1 MDQDFII
8 HINRQERTQAM
19 EGVEQAVSQVYDNKE
34 QPKEKLAAGVLE
46 AVQNAMARGDRI
58 TVPVEIPKEA
68 ADKLVS
74 EGTKTGDTV
83 PFPANFQCKIR
94 TLNLKSGAIVY
105 AAFTSPEEA
114 DKGQRSSTVTEA
126 IDTYLQKALMNPQV
140 AGILLNP
147 WGQSFFLSK
156 PLIQG
161 IFIKDLPQP
170 GENTVGFAT
179 MDITQAETD
188 CIVNA
193 ANETLLG
200 GGGVDGAIHRAAGPE
215 LLEECRKLNGCPTG
229 QAKLTGGYHLKAKHV
244 IHTVGPVY
252 SGKEEDAVLL
262 RRCYWNSLEL
272 ARQNGLHSIA
282 FPAISTGAYG
292 YPKEEAT
299 RIALKTAFDWMQ
311 INPKYGMR
319 ILFACFDQET
329 TARYQST
336 WNGSQED
343 WKAQA
348 GQQGQADVVERAIR
362 FAAACHSGASRKGT
376 DQPYILHPV
385 ATVAAL
391 DGMDADFDLLAAGAL
406 HDVLEDTQATLLDVY
421 EQFGVDVAALVNAHT
436 EDKRRVWYQRKLQ
449 AIAQATDAGLREKKL
464 ILADKLANLHS
475 MYNDRRKVGDK
486 LWQRFNAPKAMQAWY
501 YGRLLAALAPM
512 KGHTETAN
520 AYQEMNGLVKDLFVN
535 YAMDEGEQ
543 HLYQMGADGSR
554 TVLTKGDPQW
564 VPMREDM
571 PQQVRALPRK
581 EAERLED
588 WWSAPFWKQIDRDL
602 EDGEYGLFA
611 SEAGS
616 RAIRLTD
623 DSVVFVGED
632 RGPASQ
638 AAHGK
643 DPYPFRCNLG
653 EEAGRHLLVQL
664 RRKHGLDKD
673 LGELLLE
680 EFGGENSTERFQ
692 TFCKEHGMAIR
703 FVAG

>member
-1 MDQDFII
+1 M
-8 HINRQERTQAM
+8 
-19 EGVEQAVSQVYDNKE
+19 
-34 QPKEKLAAGVLE
+34 
-46 AVQNAMARGDRI
+46 
-58 TVPVEIPKEA
+58 
-68 ADKLVS
+68 
-74 EGTKTGDTV
+74 
-83 PFPANFQCKIR
+83 
-94 TLNLKSGAIVY
+94 
-105 AAFTSPEEA
+105 
-114 DKGQRSSTVTEA
+114 
-126 IDTYLQKALMNPQV
+126 
-140 AGILLNP
+140 
-147 WGQSFFLSK
+147 
-156 PLIQG
+156 
-161 IFIKDLPQP
+161 
-170 GENTVGFAT
+170 
-179 MDITQAETD
+179 
-188 CIVNA
+188 
-193 ANETLLG
+193 
-200 GGGVDGAIHRAAGPE
+200 
-215 LLEECRKLNGCPTG
+215 
-229 QAKLTGGYHLKAKHV
+229 
-244 IHTVGPVY
+244 
-252 SGKEEDAVLL
+252 
-262 RRCYWNSLEL
+262 
-272 ARQNGLHSIA
+272 
-282 FPAISTGAYG
+282 
-292 YPKEEAT
+292 
-299 RIALKTAFDWMQ
+299 
-311 INPKYGMR
+311 
-319 ILFACFDQET
+319 
-329 TARYQST
+329 
-336 WNGSQED
+336 
-343 WKAQA
+343 
-348 GQQGQADVVERAIR
+348 VERALR

-486 LWQRFNAPKAMQAWY
+486 LWQRFNAPKSMQAWY

-588 WWSAPFWKQIDRDL
+588 RWSAPFWKQIDRDL

>member
-1 MDQDFII
+1 
-8 HINRQERTQAM
+8 
-19 EGVEQAVSQVYDNKE
+19 
-34 QPKEKLAAGVLE
+34 
-46 AVQNAMARGDRI
+46 
-58 TVPVEIPKEA
+58 
-68 ADKLVS
+68 
-74 EGTKTGDTV
+74 
-83 PFPANFQCKIR
+83 
-94 TLNLKSGAIVY
+94 
-105 AAFTSPEEA
+105 
-114 DKGQRSSTVTEA
+114 
-126 IDTYLQKALMNPQV
+126 
-140 AGILLNP
+140 
-147 WGQSFFLSK
+147 
-156 PLIQG
+156 
-161 IFIKDLPQP
+161 
-170 GENTVGFAT
+170 
-179 MDITQAETD
+179 
-188 CIVNA
+188 
-193 ANETLLG
+193 
-200 GGGVDGAIHRAAGPE
+200 
-215 LLEECRKLNGCPTG
+215 
-229 QAKLTGGYHLKAKHV
+229 
-244 IHTVGPVY
+244 
-252 SGKEEDAVLL
+252 
-262 RRCYWNSLEL
+262 
-272 ARQNGLHSIA
+272 
-282 FPAISTGAYG
+282 
-292 YPKEEAT
+292 
-299 RIALKTAFDWMQ
+299 
-311 INPKYGMR
+311 
-319 ILFACFDQET
+319 
-329 TARYQST
+329 
-336 WNGSQED
+336 
-343 WKAQA
+343 
-348 GQQGQADVVERAIR
+348 
-362 FAAACHSGASRKGT
+362 
-376 DQPYILHPV
+376 
-385 ATVAAL
+385 
-391 DGMDADFDLLAAGAL
+391 
-406 HDVLEDTQATLLDVY
+406 
-421 EQFGVDVAALVNAHT
+421 
-436 EDKRRVWYQRKLQ
+436 
-449 AIAQATDAGLREKKL
+449 
-464 ILADKLANLHS
+464 

-571 PQQVRALPRK
+571 PQQVRALPRT

-588 WWSAPFWKQIDRDL
+588 RWSAPFWKQIDRDL